1 MRHSRFVVAPLAV
14 EILRLPIWD
23 SPPLSLSD
31 GQGATLA
38 RAMQCAFVKA
48 AESGAGGAEAAGA
61 KTSESANEY
70 EVSLMLSDDAHIK
83 KLNHEWRDKNQ
94 ATNVLA
100 FPSGFSGTG
109 GDGAEIAETAGQPP
123 LLGDVVVA
131 HETLLT
137 EAQAQGKKPFD
148 HLLHLCVH
156 GLLHLLG
163 YDHVADKDAAA
174 MSAVEKNVLGAFN
187 IAYDMQKEG
196 GL

>member
-48 AESGAGGAEAAGA
+48 AKSGAGD
-61 KTSESANEY
+61 ANEY

-100 FPSGFSGTG
+100 FPSGFSGAGGTG